1 MTRKTIA
8 LIACCLISPAV
19 AAAQTGGLTKVQLL
33 ALQQQ
38 LKEECGL
45 QHATGVMDGPTRHA
59 IAVCSK
65 KYGTQGNGAALLAAM
80 NIGFNPGDNAPQGGM
95 GTVMGNDK
103 DNDNDHEMEGAA
115 RTWTDS
121 AGVVHNRRARGSRET
136 GKSRSAAGRA
146 RARARGNNA
155 HGTNRGIIDRDAPLH
170 GVDSTSGGPDVDGR
184 TNDRKMAHDSAMA
197 GMRDGRV
204 RNAGQGKR
212 TKAGK
217 DSVKH

>member
-59 IAVCSK
+59 IAVCNK
-65 KYGTQGNGAALLAAM
+65 KYGTQGNGSALLAAM
-80 NIGFNPGDNAPQGGM
+80 NIGFNSGDNPPEGGM
-95 GTVMGNDK
+95 GTVMGNDNGMSM
-103 DNDNDHEMEGAA
+103 DST

-121 AGVVHNRRARGSRET
+121 AGVVHTRRARGSRAT
-136 GKSRSAAGRA
+136 GASHSAAGRA
-146 RARARGNNA
+146 RARSHGGRANA
-155 HGTNRGIIDRDAPLH
+155 TGINRGDMDRDAYKH

-184 TNDRKMAHDSAMA
+184 TNDRRMAHDSAMA
-197 GMRDGRV
+197 GRRDGRV
-204 RNAGQGKR
+204 RNPGVGKGGVHY
-212 TKAGK
+212 GK